1 MSIFEKYLM
10 KQLLLN
16 LDTDAIKRLIY
27 LSTKGDFFLNDI
39 FQICQMI

>member
-16 LDTDAIKRLIY
+16 LDTDAIKWL
-27 LSTKGDFFLNDI
+27 TNI
-39 FQICQMI
+39 FKY